1 MKFLRKFLGVTVMIA
16 GILGILLSM
25 TGMISI
31 WVLKPTVQQG
41 AETLINTLNISLE
54 TSIRVIGVTEDAL
67 GATIGSIDALQT
79 MLEATASAVEST
91 APILTN
97 INEFMA
103 VKLPNTI
110 SAATDS
116 LKAAQQGAEII
127 DGAIRSFDSF
137 KTVLSGIPLIG
148 GFIEPPQQTYNPERT
163 LAQSLGD
170 VAVNLSDLPG
180 NFGEISANM
189 DKADDNLVT
198 IQDSLDTMAT
208 NVSQISASLGEY
220 QKMMAES
227 KSSMEATQDILQ
239 NIEENL
245 DTILFAIGAVLTL
258 FFLWLLIAQVVILTQ
273 GYELFQGT
281 ATKMEG

>member
-41 AETLINTLNISLE
+41 TETLLNTLDISLE
-54 TSIRVIGVTEDAL
+54 TSIRAVGVTEDAL
-67 GATIGSIDALQT
+67 GATINSIDALQT

-91 APILTN
+91 EPILNN

-103 VKLPNTI
+103 VKLPGTI
-110 SAATDS
+110 NAATDS

-148 GFIEPPQQTYNPERT
+148 GFIEPPQQTYNPDRT

-170 VAVNLSDLPG
+170 VAGNLSDLPSS
-180 NFGEISANM
+180 FGEISANM
-189 DKADDNLVT
+189 DKADDNLGT
-198 IQDSLDTMAT
+198 IQDSLDTMAI

-220 QKMMAES
+220 QKMLAES
-227 KSSMEATQDILQ
+227 QKSMEATQEIVQ

-245 DTILFAIGAVLTL
+245 DTILFAIGAILTL

-281 ATKMEG
+281 ANKMEG